1 MWSGALI
8 SLGIV
13 NKPVTLDHC
22 ESHAQKYMYTEIEM
36 TTYHPTL
43 RCNVKFVGTFA
54 AKLGENSDNMRKMVQ
69 SFNAAIHTVL
79 PRMAD

>member
-1 MWSGALI
+1 
-8 SLGIV
+8 
-13 NKPVTLDHC
+13 
-22 ESHAQKYMYTEIEM
+22 MYTEIEM